1 MHELLLRFLLRS
13 VLGEVFV
20 QRIISLEVNV
30 VWVGRPV
37 HSRREQPEHEACPL
51 ISSVSVSRRRILRIL
66 LFLGLLVRASSS
78 AVLADDTADTLLQRG
93 LYFSD
98 LYNWRAARPY
108 FTKSQQLFE
117 AAGDKRNALYARL
130 GAIRAGAEPAPL
142 KKLSNLLDQE
152 LVANPLLQSDKEL
165 RMFCLIVKGDF
176 DGESDTPAMRR
187 DWAEVASLAQALGN
201 TKWQYR
207 AQGQLGFADFYDGD
221 LPGAQRNVAQA
232 LIGATKTGD
241 IGGQIFYLSTTASGL
256 ALQGMND
263 QANQYAS
270 RAIAIADA
278 NPDAGY
284 PIIAHQARLS
294 AMVQLGQVAAAQE
307 ELKKLLARPEAQAS
321 DDQLSGLNS
330 TAAQIARSQGDMPG
344 AIAYLNEAVRHSE
357 IVGDTHALPDFQSE
371 LSDLYRL
378 TGNLSQA
385 EVLARRATESAQA
398 GGYIPQIPKL
408 LNVLAQIQVSRKEY
422 VEADET
428 YDRASTIQ
436 DVMIGNANS
445 ALGKTALIKGVGDLY
460 EKHFGLI
467 AEHGGDPAKAFTVV
481 EQARGRVMTD
491 LLMSGDKT
499 SPESLATEK
508 NLARL
513 RLQLTEAHSDKDV
526 EKLRDQI
533 FLAEQ
538 FRSVTPEVSTLKARE
553 HQVITGRQLQS
564 SLSNSEA
571 LLEYVVD
578 DPASYCLVITRTS
591 MRIVKLPGNQELS
604 SLVITYLNK
613 LKGKE
618 RADEEARHL
627 YDVLLGGLPG
637 LQGAKQFIIVRDG
650 QLHLVPFD
658 ALVEPS
664 GRYVVESRT
673 VVYAPSATSFFL
685 LRTAANRKSSARGL
699 LAVGGVPY
707 QQSGTRLGDLPSS
720 RDEALEAAA
729 ALPNPSNTLLL
740 GKEATE
746 TAFKKSVNHRIIHL
760 AVHAIANETSPDRA
774 ALILLSDP
782 QHGED
787 GSLYPSE
794 IVQLPLDADLVVLS
808 ACETAVGPIQ
818 GEEGIST
825 LARAFLLAGSR
836 TVVSTLWT
844 IDDDSTLYLMKAF
857 YAELARKKSAPE
869 ALRIAKRSM
878 LKKFGP
884 RKAVPYYWAGLT
896 LEGLAPPPIEQ

>member
-1 MHELLLRFLLRS
+1 L
-13 VLGEVFV
+13 VL
-20 QRIISLEVNV
+20 S
-30 VWVGRPV
+30 
-37 HSRREQPEHEACPL
+37 
-51 ISSVSVSRRRILRIL
+51 IL
-66 LFLGLLVRASSS
+66 AATSSS
-78 AVLADDTADTLLQRG
+78 AVLADDDASTVLQRA

-108 FTKSQQLFE
+108 FTKAQQMYE
-117 AAGDKRNALYARL
+117 ATGDKRNALYARL

-142 KKLSNLLDQE
+142 PKLSYLLDRE
-152 LVANPLLQSDKEL
+152 LSENLLLQSDKEL

-176 DGESDTPAMRR
+176 DGESDTSAMRR
-187 DWAEVASLAQALGN
+187 DWTEVASLAQSLGS

-207 AQGQLGFADFYDGD
+207 AQGQLGFADFFDGD

-241 IGGQIFYLSTTASGL
+241 IGGQIFYLSTTANGL

-263 QANQYAS
+263 QANLYAI
-270 RAIAIADA
+270 RAIAIAEA

-294 AMVQLGQVAAAQE
+294 AMVQAGQVDAAQE
-307 ELKKLLARPEAQAS
+307 ELKKLFARPEAQGS
-321 DDQLSGLNS
+321 DDQLSELNS
-330 TAAQIARSQGDMPG
+330 MGAQIARSRGDLTG
-344 AIAYLNEAVRHSE
+344 AITYLIDAVRHSE
-357 IVGDTHALPDFQSE
+357 IAGDTHALPEFQIE

-378 TGNLSQA
+378 TGDLSQA
-385 EVLARRATESAQA
+385 EVLARRAAESAQA
-398 GGYIPQIPKL
+398 LGFIPLVPKL
-408 LNVLAQIQVSRKEY
+408 LNVLAQIQVSRKKY
-422 VEADET
+422 SEADQT
-428 YDRASTIQ
+428 YDRAATIQ
-436 DVMIGNANS
+436 DVMIGNADS

-467 AEHGGDPAKAFTVV
+467 AEHGGDLTKAFTVV

-491 LLMSGDKT
+491 LLISGSKT
-499 SPESLATEK
+499 SPESVATEK
-508 NLARL
+508 SLARL
-513 RLQLTEAHSDKDV
+513 RLQLIDAHSEEDI

-538 FRSVTPEVSTLKARE
+538 FRSISPDVSILKARE
-553 HQVITGRQLQS
+553 HQVITSRQLQD

-578 DPASYCLVITRTS
+578 DPYSYCFVITRTS
-591 MRIVKLPGNQELS
+591 LRIVKLPGKEVLS
-604 SLVITYLNK
+604 SLVITYLGK
-613 LKGKE
+613 LKAKE
-618 RADEEARHL
+618 RADNEGRNL
-627 YDVLLGGLPG
+627 YDILLGQIPELT
-637 LQGAKQFIIVRDG
+637 GAQQFIIVRDG

-685 LRTAANRKSSARGL
+685 LRTATRRKSSARGL
-699 LAVGGVPY
+699 LGVGGVPY
-707 QQSGTRLGDLPSS
+707 QQNRTKLGDLPSS
-720 RDEALEAAA
+720 RDEVVEAAA

-760 AVHAIANETSPDRA
+760 AVHAIANNTSPDRA
-774 ALILLSDP
+774 ALVLLSDP
-782 QHGED
+782 QHGDD

-808 ACETAVGPIQ
+808 ACETAVGPIE

-825 LARAFLLAGSR
+825 LARAFLLAGAR

-844 IDDDSTLYLMKAF
+844 IDDDSTLYLMKVF
-857 YAELARKKSAPE
+857 YAELGGKKSSPE
-869 ALRIAKRSM
+869 ALRLAKKSM
-878 LKKFGP
+878 LKKFGA
-884 RKAVPYYWAGLT
+884 RKAVPYYWAGFT
-896 LEGLAPPPIEQ
+896 LEGLAPPQIVQ

>member
-1 MHELLLRFLLRS
+1 
-13 VLGEVFV
+13 
-20 QRIISLEVNV
+20 
-30 VWVGRPV
+30 
-37 HSRREQPEHEACPL
+37 
-51 ISSVSVSRRRILRIL
+51 
-66 LFLGLLVRASSS
+66 
-78 AVLADDTADTLLQRG
+78 
-93 LYFSD
+93 
-98 LYNWRAARPY
+98 
-108 FTKSQQLFE
+108 
-117 AAGDKRNALYARL
+117 
-130 GAIRAGAEPAPL
+130 
-142 KKLSNLLDQE
+142 
-152 LVANPLLQSDKEL
+152 LQSDKEL

-187 DWAEVASLAQALGN
+187 DWTEVASLAQALGN

-207 AQGQLGFADFYDGD
+207 AQGQIGFADFFDGD

-256 ALQGMND
+256 VLQGMND
-263 QANQYAS
+263 QANEYAS
-270 RAIAIADA
+270 RAIAIAEA

-307 ELKKLLARPEAQAS
+307 QLKKLLARPEAQAS

-330 TAAQIARSQGDMPG
+330 TAAQIARSQGDIPG
-344 AIAYLNEAVRHSE
+344 AIAYLSEALRHSE
-357 IVGDTHALPDFQSE
+357 LVGNTHAIPQFQSD

-378 TGNLSQA
+378 TGNLAQA
-385 EVLARRATESAQA
+385 EVLARRAAESAQA
-398 GGYIPQIPKL
+398 LGYMPLIPKL

-422 VEADET
+422 GEADQT
-428 YDRASTIQ
+428 YDRAATIQ
-436 DVMIGNANS
+436 DVMIGNADS

-467 AEHGGDPAKAFTVV
+467 AEHGGDPTKGFTVV

-513 RLQLTEAHSDKDV
+513 RLQLTEAHSDKDI

-538 FRSVTPEVSTLKARE
+538 SRSVTPDVSILKARE
-553 HQVITGRQLQS
+553 HQVITSRQLQD
-564 SLSNSEA
+564 SLSSSEA

-578 DPASYCLVITRTS
+578 DPSSYCLVITRTS
-591 MRIVKLPGNQELS
+591 IRIVKLPAKETLS
-604 SLVITYLNK
+604 PLVVAYLDK
-613 LKGKE
+613 LKAKE
-618 RADEEARHL
+618 RADDEARHL
-627 YDVLLGGLPG
+627 YGVLLGALPG
-637 LQGAKQFIIVRDG
+637 LEGAKQFIIVRDG

-685 LRTAANRKSSARGL
+685 LRSAAKRKSSAQGV

-707 QQSGTRLGDLPSS
+707 QQSGTGLGDLPSS
-720 RDEALEAAA
+720 RDEAVGAAA

-746 TAFKKSVNHRIIHL
+746 TAFKKSVNHRVIHL
-760 AVHAIANETSPDRA
+760 AVHAIANNTSPDRA
-774 ALILLSDP
+774 ALVLLSDP

-808 ACETAVGPIQ
+808 ACDTAVGPIE

-825 LARAFLLAGSR
+825 LARAFLLAGTR

-844 IDDDSTLYLMKAF
+844 IDDDSTLYLMKVF
-857 YAELARKKSAPE
+857 YAELARKKSVPE
-869 ALRIAKRSM
+869 ALRVAKRSM
-878 LKKFGP
+878 LNKFGP
-884 RKAVPYYWAGLT
+884 SKAVPYYWAGLT
-896 LEGLAPPPIEQ
+896 VEGFAPAPTE

>member
-1 MHELLLRFLLRS
+1 MVARAAILFTS
-13 VLGEVFV
+13 GIGEVFV
-20 QRIISLEVNV
+20 KTIVMPEANGGRVGALVRFAYAQLGRETLSLNACVRRI
-30 VWVGRPV
+30 
-37 HSRREQPEHEACPL
+37 
-51 ISSVSVSRRRILRIL
+51 RRRLLR
-66 LFLGLLVRASSS
+66 LVLVLPIVLAASSS
-78 AVLADDTADTLLQRG
+78 AVLADDDAGPLLKRA

-108 FTKSQQLFE
+108 FTKAQQMFE
-117 AAGDKRNALYARL
+117 ATGEKRNAFYARL

-142 KKLSNLLDQE
+142 PKLSFMLDQE
-152 LVANPLLQSDKEL
+152 LAENPLLQSDKEL

-176 DGESDTPAMRR
+176 DGESDTTAMRR
-187 DWAEVASLAQALGN
+187 DWTEVASLAQILGN

-232 LIGATKTGD
+232 LIGATKIGD

-256 ALQGMND
+256 VLQGMND
-263 QANQYAS
+263 QANLYAM
-270 RAIAIADA
+270 RAIAIAEA

-294 AMVQLGQVAAAQE
+294 AMVQAGQVTAAQE
-307 ELKKLLARPEAQAS
+307 ELKNLFARPEAQAS
-321 DDQLSGLNS
+321 DDQLSELDSMG
-330 TAAQIARSQGDMPG
+330 AQIARSRGDLSG

-357 IVGDTHALPDFQSE
+357 IAGDTHALPEFQIE

-378 TGNLSQA
+378 TGDLSQA

-398 GGYIPQIPKL
+398 LGFIPLVPKL
-408 LNVLAQIQVSRKEY
+408 LNVLAQIQVSRREY
-422 VEADET
+422 AEADQT
-428 YDRASTIQ
+428 YDRAATIQ
-436 DVMIGNANS
+436 DVMIGNADS

-467 AEHGGDPAKAFTVV
+467 AEHGGNPTKALTVV

-491 LLMSGDKT
+491 LLISGSKT

-508 NLARL
+508 NLSRL
-513 RLQLTEAHSDKDV
+513 RLQLIDAHSEKDI
-526 EKLRDQI
+526 EKIRDEI

-538 FRSVTPEVSTLKARE
+538 FRSVSPEVSILKAGE
-553 HQVITGRQLQS
+553 HEVIAGRQLQD

-571 LLEYVVD
+571 LLEYVLD
-578 DPASYCLVITRTS
+578 DPDSYCLVITRAS
-591 MRIVKLPGNQELS
+591 IRIVKLPGKKVLS
-604 SLVITYLNK
+604 SLVIAYLGK
-613 LKGKE
+613 LRAKE
-618 RADEEARHL
+618 QANVEARHL
-627 YDVLLGGLPG
+627 YDVLLGGIPG
-637 LQGAKQFIIVRDG
+637 LKGAKQIIIVRDG

-658 ALVEPS
+658 ALIEQS
-664 GRYVVESRT
+664 GQYVVELQT

-685 LRTAANRKSSARGL
+685 LRTAAKRKSLPQGL

-707 QQSGTRLGDLPSS
+707 QESATELGDLPSS
-720 RDEALEAAA
+720 RDEAVEAAA
-729 ALPNPSNTLLL
+729 ALSNPSNALLL

-760 AVHAIANETSPDRA
+760 AIHAIANSTSPDRS
-774 ALILLSDP
+774 ALVLFSDP

-787 GSLYPSE
+787 GFLYPSE
-794 IVQLPLDADLVVLS
+794 IVQLPLNADLVVLS
-808 ACETAVGPIQ
+808 ACDTAVGPVE

-825 LARAFLLAGSR
+825 LARAFLLAGAR

-844 IDDDSTLYLMKAF
+844 INDDSTLYLMKVF
-857 YAELARKKSAPE
+857 YAELGRKKSAPE
-869 ALRIAKRSM
+869 ALRLAKRSM

-884 RKAVPYYWAGLT
+884 RKAVPYYWAGFT
-896 LEGLAPPPIEQ
+896 LEGLAPPPIVH